1 MKIPDVVLQ
10 EASETMEMLEGTIVY
25 LGKIGDGRD
34 VYLLEQPIDAE
45 TGFPFVYLYDG
56 QSAMEI
62 TGFEALDII
71 NEVEKRSTMGTGVPT
86 VLYNC

>member
-10 EASETMEMLEGTIVY
+10 EASEALEMLEGTLVY

-34 VYLLEQPIDAE
+34 VFLFKQPIDAE

-71 NEVEKRSTMGTGVPT
+71 NEVEKRCTMGTGVPT

>member
-10 EASETMEMLEGTIVY
+10 EASEALEMLEGTLVY

-71 NEVEKRSTMGTGVPT
+71 NEVEKQGAISPP
-86 VLYNC
+86 L

>member
-10 EASETMEMLEGTIVY
+10 EASEIMEMLEGRLVY
-25 LGKIGDGRD
+25 LGKIGDGRE
-34 VYLLEQPIDAE
+34 VYLLKQPIDAE

-56 QSAMEI
+56 LNAMEI

-71 NEVEKRSTMGTGVPT
+71 NDVEKRGSITPPS
-86 VLYNC
+86 

>member
-10 EASETMEMLEGTIVY
+10 EASEIMEMQEGTIVY
-25 LGKIGDGRD
+25 LGKIGDGRE
-34 VYLLEQPIDAE
+34 VYLLKQPIDAE

-71 NEVEKRSTMGTGVPT
+71 NEVEKRGSITPPS
-86 VLYNC
+86 